1 MMSHGSSAP
10 PLRLSPGLGD
20 LLPVQ
25 DAGRSVV
32 EHGQESQAELLI
44 LALAVPVAVPP
55 SLLCLFLEDQ
65 TQWEMNHLQVVYA
78 YIYIYV

>member
-1 MMSHGSSAP
+1 MSHGSSAPAP

-32 EHGQESQAELLI
+32 EHGQEGQAELLI

-55 SLLCLFLEDQ
+55 SLLCLFGGPDPVGNEPFTSD
-65 TQWEMNHLQVVYA
+65 VR
-78 YIYIYV
+78 I